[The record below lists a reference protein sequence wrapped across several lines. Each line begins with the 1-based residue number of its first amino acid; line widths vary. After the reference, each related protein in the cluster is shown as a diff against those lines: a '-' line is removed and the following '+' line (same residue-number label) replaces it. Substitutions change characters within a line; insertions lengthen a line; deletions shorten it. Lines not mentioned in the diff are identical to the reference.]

1 MAERGWLV
9 LRLPYEL
16 AEGERAIVG
25 FVGPEVRAFGD
36 MYVHLYS
43 PAPAAAGAPA
53 TEEPG

>member
-16 AEGERAIVG
+16 AEGERTIVG
-25 FVGPEVRAFGD
+25 FLGPEVRAFGD

-43 PAPAAAGAPA
+43 PAPAVAGAPV
-53 TEEPG
+53 TEEPE